1 MAFFYKPLTS
11 SSSAVHDRY
20 TYENDH
26 FKYFKSLRTLN
37 FYFSRIL
44 RLTIR
49 RAENLSVSYGLKYP
63 SFRKLQ
69 KSVRGQWSKVRRF
82 WLDIKL
88 LSRIGAERIYIN
100 GRLNESPKSNF
111 EKPELPERLDSVM
124 SRPDW
129 NLDFQITSEN
139 KTRLSTV
146 LISQSLR

>member
-1 MAFFYKPLTS
+1 M
-11 SSSAVHDRY
+11 
-20 TYENDH
+20 
-26 FKYFKSLRTLN
+26 
-37 FYFSRIL
+37 
-44 RLTIR
+44 
-49 RAENLSVSYGLKYP
+49 
-63 SFRKLQ
+63 
-69 KSVRGQWSKVRRF
+69 RRF